1 MMERN
6 NYMPLAS
13 LFAALRGNLTSL
25 ALYSNK
31 MHQRHDFSEDAFED
45 IKGFCSLRHLYM
57 LMFDYEDEIANL
69 PRRILKQLDS
79 LTIGQLKWLRQI
91 MYFMNRRIQLKQ
103 GSICRLWLDINFNIR
118 YFGDFSSRKNY
129 FHLSSQTTHLRAP
142 FDPLETDKIKEIGR
156 AFPNLRYLNLHITSC
171 HVS

>member
-1 MMERN
+1 MERN
-6 NYMPLAS
+6 SHMPLAS
-13 LFAALRGNLTSL
+13 LFAPLRGNITSL

-45 IKGFCSLRHLYM
+45 IKGFCSLRHLYL
-57 LMFDYEDEIANL
+57 LMFDYEDEIKNL

-79 LTIGQLKWLRQI
+79 LTIGQLKWSKQLVDFI
-91 MYFMNRRIQLKQ
+91 NRRIQLKQ
-103 GSICRLWLDINFNIR
+103 GSICRLWLDTSFNIR
-118 YFGDFSSRKNY
+118 FYGDFSSRKNY

-142 FDPLETDKIKEIGR
+142 FVLLQKDIIKQIGR

>member
-1 MMERN
+1 MERN

-31 MHQRHDFSEDAFED
+31 MLKRHNFSEDAFED
-45 IKGFCSLRHLYM
+45 IKGFCSLRHLYL
-57 LMFDYEDEIANL
+57 LMFDYEDEIKNL

-79 LTIGQLKWLRQI
+79 LTIGQLKLSQLD
-91 MYFMNRRIQLKQ
+91 YFITGRIQLKQ
-103 GSICRLWLDINFNIR
+103 GSICRLWLDNSFHIR
-118 YFGDFSSRKNY
+118 LFEDYSSLRNC
-129 FHLSSQTTHLRAP
+129 FHLSSHTTHLRALI
-142 FDPLETDKIKEIGR
+142 DPLEKEKFKQIGR
-156 AFPNLRYLNLHITSC
+156 VFPNLRYLNLHITSC